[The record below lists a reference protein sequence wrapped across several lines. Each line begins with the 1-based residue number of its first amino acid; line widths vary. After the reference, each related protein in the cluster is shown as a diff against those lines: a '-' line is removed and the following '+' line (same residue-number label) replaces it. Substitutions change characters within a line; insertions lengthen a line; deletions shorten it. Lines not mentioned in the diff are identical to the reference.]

1 VANSTADSLD
11 LYAKVEDLLGV
22 KEAAPSLYAHYLLFL
37 NSVDFKTL
45 LDVGCGSGDFLYQM
59 QQALNIPQ
67 VKGIDLSPLMVSK
80 SLEQGL
86 DAECIDLCELEAK
99 FDVLTAV
106 FDMLNYLD
114 KDALKHFLSCVS
126 DHLNVGGVFLCD
138 INTLYGFEN
147 VAVGS
152 YIVDDDTRFLTVD
165 SDFENAEYSS
175 EFTLFEKADK
185 GMDGCFTKSQE
196 QYSSEFTLF
205 EKADK
210 GMDGCFTKSQEQVK
224 QYYHSVEEIV
234 QLSGLELLVND
245 DVSLYG
251 FEEADKRFIV
261 LGKV

>member
-80 SLEQGL
+80 SLKQGL
-86 DAECIDLCELEAK
+86 DAQCIDLCDMEAK

-114 KDALKHFLSCVS
+114 KDALKRFLSCVS
-126 DHLNVGGVFLCD
+126 EHLNVGGVFLCD

-175 EFTLFEKADK
+175 EFTLFEKGSK
-185 GMDGCFTKSQE
+185 GVDACFTKSQE
-196 QYSSEFTLF
+196 QI
-205 EKADK
+205 
-210 GMDGCFTKSQEQVK
+210 K

-234 QLSGLELLVND
+234 KLSGLELLVND

-261 LGKV
+261 LGKF